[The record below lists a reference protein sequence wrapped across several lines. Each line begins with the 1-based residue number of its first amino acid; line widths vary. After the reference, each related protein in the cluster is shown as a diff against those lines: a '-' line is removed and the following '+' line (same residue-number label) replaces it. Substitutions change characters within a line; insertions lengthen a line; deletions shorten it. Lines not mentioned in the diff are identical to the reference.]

1 MKKQTND
8 AEILFPNAEITVKG
22 ETITVK
28 EFSFI
33 QGMKINA
40 MARPMINDLGH
51 FFSDED
57 ADFSS
62 MSVVFDN
69 HAELL
74 IHLMSVSTEKPIE
87 WFETLSDSEGQSLLM
102 TFWSV
107 NKSFFINRLLLK
119 SMETQQQA
127 KASQASSAD

>member
-1 MKKQTND
+1 MPKQTND
-8 AEILFPNAEITVKG
+8 ADVLFPNIEVKIKN
-22 ETITVK
+22 EVITVK

-40 MARPMINDLGH
+40 IAQPMIKDLSS
-51 FFSDED
+51 FFTDEN
-57 ADFSS
+57 ADFSA
-62 MSVVFDN
+62 MSSVFDA

-74 IHLMSVSTEKPIE
+74 IHLMSISSTMPVE
-87 WFETLSDSEGQSLLM
+87 WFETLTDSEGQSLLM

-119 SMETQQQA
+119 NMETQQQA
-127 KASQASSAD
+127 QASDA